1 MASELPSS
9 DKLSFKITHHGRQTF
24 VMQDCRVNLDIMT
37 KPPQSVQHIA
47 LCPGAAIYLADMH
60 NDLKNE
66 YKFEIESPQCN
77 ISFCTAGR
85 SSTSFSTGIIPSS
98 EVIQCPSTC
107 TFSYLDSARGT
118 WKPGGKSCSLATLNI
133 SPHVFS
139 KVWQE
144 FADVLPQELKPLAK
158 GENPKQFYVGLPISP
173 SLQLVINSLLHS
185 PISGPGQQLLHECK
199 VIELL
204 VHLAT
209 LLSNRKQLNDWLI
222 PLSSGDLERI
232 HAARTLLEQRMEN
245 PPTLSELSRTTGL
258 NEFKLKRGFRQ
269 VFGTTPLRTSAYAAT
284 RTGAKIPGNG
294 RDERIRGL
302 HGRRL
307 FEPQQ
312 LHRPVQ
318 KKNSA
323 PPQARCCN
331 APCVQ
336 AIANCRLV
344 DRSARKTQEAPP
356 NPRPKPTLFIW
367 YNRRHNFSA
376 SNN

>member
-269 VFGTTPLRTSAYAAT
+269 VFGTTPFGHLRT
-284 RTGAKIPGNG
+284 
-294 RDERIRGL
+294 L
-302 HGRRL
+302 RL
-307 FEPQQ
+307 E
-312 LHRPVQ
+312 
-318 KKNSA
+318 
-323 PPQARCCN
+323 QARKYLETGEMNVYEACMAVGYSSLSN
-331 APCVQ
+331 F
-336 AIANCRLV
+336 IA
-344 DRSARKTQEAPP
+344 
-356 NPRPKPTLFIW
+356 LFKKEFGATPGKMLQCSL
-367 YNRRHNFSA
+367 RA
-376 SNN
+376 SHRELPVGGQIST